1 MKKIFIILTVGLL
14 IMGCAYASNSHVNIN
29 GIDFELPEKYQG
41 GEEKNRGYELDN
53 VFSIRCIDDNPI
65 NAIGLWAAEKDFSED
80 SNIAGHPVR
89 HYFQY
94 NQYVNGNHSHAYFA
108 SGESVYEISWTGSQI
123 DRDIEKLIKN
133 TPKSKIDDDAFYGA
147 LDKSVDIY
155 KEVKKDQLNKD
166 SEYNYLEAKYN
177 SQVNQQKPDDTRLK
191 EILLTYYNR

>member
-1 MKKIFIILTVGLL
+1 MKKIFIILSIGLL

-89 HYFQY
+89 HYCQY

-123 DRDIEKLIKN
+123 DADIEKLIKN

-147 LDKSVDIY
+147 LDKSVHIY
-155 KEVKKDQLNKD
+155 KELKKDQLNKD